1 MLQFPALMRQWPS
14 PPLIPASTLLP
25 VPATSHEDELLLAMA
40 ESELDDKVPPCS
52 ALLCSPFP
60 SPKPLPPFDSPRLP
74 RCPRDTKEITDA
86 SLRFLPLPPSSLQ
99 LNEIRKTNSNLVII
113 GKPAGD
119 TKEEYDAEVEE
130 EDADNV
136 EESDGD
142 DFDQET
148 G

>member
-25 VPATSHEDELLLAMA
+25 VPATSQEDELLLAMA
-40 ESELDDKVPPCS
+40 ESDLEDK
-52 ALLCSPFP
+52 
-60 SPKPLPPFDSPRLP
+60 
-74 RCPRDTKEITDA
+74 
-86 SLRFLPLPPSSLQ
+86 
-99 LNEIRKTNSNLVII
+99 LNEIRKTNSHLAII
-113 GKPAGD
+113 GKPSGD
-119 TKEEYDAEVEE
+119 TKEEYDDEVE
-130 EDADNV
+130 DDNANNV

>member
-40 ESELDDKVPPCS
+40 ESDLEDK
-52 ALLCSPFP
+52 
-60 SPKPLPPFDSPRLP
+60 
-74 RCPRDTKEITDA
+74 
-86 SLRFLPLPPSSLQ
+86 

-113 GKPAGD
+113 GKPTGD
-119 TKEEYDAEVEE
+119 TKEEYDAGVED

>member
-25 VPATSHEDELLLAMA
+25 VPATSQEDELLLAMA
-40 ESELDDKVPPCS
+40 ESDLEDKV
-52 ALLCSPFP
+52 LCFSPFTCSFSSA
-60 SPKPLPPFDSPRLP
+60 SPFLRRRSLK
-74 RCPRDTKEITDA
+74 TDA
-86 SLRFLPLPPSSLQ
+86 SPLFLPFLAAQ
-99 LNEIRKTNSNLVII
+99 LNEIRKANSNLVII
-113 GKPAGD
+113 GKPTGD
-119 TKEEYDAEVEE
+119 TKEEYDAEVEDD
-130 EDADNV
+130 DADNV

>member
-25 VPATSHEDELLLAMA
+25 VPATSQEDEILLAMA
-40 ESELDDKVPPCS
+40 ESDLEDK
-52 ALLCSPFP
+52 
-60 SPKPLPPFDSPRLP
+60 
-74 RCPRDTKEITDA
+74 
-86 SLRFLPLPPSSLQ
+86 

-119 TKEEYDAEVEE
+119 VKEDDDAEAEDD
-130 EDADNV
+130 DADNV
-136 EESDGD
+136 DESDGD